1 MASRTALQAWSLRQS
16 PYLFP
21 TRDVHVFTTGLL
33 PEDEE
38 SWRFCLQGFVPI
50 LDQIGMSSLEAV
62 DLASPALQDAL
73 DGRVLTKREMGA
85 ELAKRLPAKLGPWL
99 EPETLTSFGAPGRRG
114 SG

>member
-85 ELAKRLPAKLGPWL
+85 ELAKRLPEKLGPWL
-99 EPETLTSFGAPGRRG
+99 EPETFTSFGAPGRRG